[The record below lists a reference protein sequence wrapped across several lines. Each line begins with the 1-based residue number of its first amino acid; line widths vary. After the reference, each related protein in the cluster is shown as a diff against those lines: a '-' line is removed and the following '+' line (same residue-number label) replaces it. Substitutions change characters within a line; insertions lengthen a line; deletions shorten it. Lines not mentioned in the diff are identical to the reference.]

1 MGSLNSG
8 VDKCFL
14 SPGQTFAL
22 RWKFTRRK
30 RKVCYLPLVRLEKE
44 LFLKWIFFQGL
55 MESPC
60 LLEFFPQSSSNQ
72 IIVHFFLSQEIKWI
86 ICLSYRCFY
95 SCLFSG
101 ILNFLILGRP
111 LMREGLSRRTFPVF
125 LFVCV
130 CVCMHIQYLSTDSW
144 KQKKIGLLNF
154 PFDLCLPVCPLLLWL
169 KFWLTRKILYSW
181 VIDKWLSRDIDA
193 FSFTG
198 MPRFPVQD
206 QVPSY

>member
-8 VDKCFL
+8 ADKCFL
-14 SPGQTFAL
+14 SPGQTFAS

-44 LFLKWIFFQGL
+44 LFLKWIFFQEL
-55 MESPC
+55 IEPPC
-60 LLEFFPQSSSNQ
+60 LLEFFSPVFLQPNHSS
-72 IIVHFFLSQEIKWI
+72 FFLSQEIKWI
-86 ICLSYRCFY
+86 ICLSYHCFY

-130 CVCMHIQYLSTDSW
+130 CVFVCTINILVLILENR
-144 KQKKIGLLNF
+144 KKLGF
-154 PFDLCLPVCPLLLWL
+154 
-169 KFWLTRKILYSW
+169 
-181 VIDKWLSRDIDA
+181 
-193 FSFTG
+193 
-198 MPRFPVQD
+198 
-206 QVPSY
+206 

>member
-8 VDKCFL
+8 ADKCFL
-14 SPGQTFAL
+14 SAGQTFAL
-22 RWKFTRRK
+22 RWKLTRRK
-30 RKVCYLPLVRLEKE
+30 RKVCYLPLVRLMKE
-44 LFLKWIFFQGL
+44 LFLKWIFFKGL

-60 LLEFFPQSSSNQ
+60 LLEFFSQSSSNQ

-111 LMREGLSRRTFPVF
+111 LMRERLSRRTFPVF

-130 CVCMHIQYLSTDSW
+130 CVFVCTINILVLILENR
-144 KQKKIGLLNF
+144 KKLGF
-154 PFDLCLPVCPLLLWL
+154 
-169 KFWLTRKILYSW
+169 
-181 VIDKWLSRDIDA
+181 
-193 FSFTG
+193 
-198 MPRFPVQD
+198 
-206 QVPSY
+206 